1 MVLGPRVEFQRV
13 EREEER
19 FFGQKLRI
27 PDNSRV
33 RTKVRINS
41 DWNLTWFFQE
51 IKEIIE
57 KSLNLYLFRLRS
69 NNLFLG
75 QEMSFLAIIFEQT
88 IEYCVYRLRNSS

>member
-51 IKEIIE
+51 IIE
-57 KSLNLYLFRLRS
+57 KSLNLYLFSLRP

-75 QEMSFLAIIFEQT
+75 REMSFLAIIFEQT
-88 IEYCVYRLRNSS
+88 LE